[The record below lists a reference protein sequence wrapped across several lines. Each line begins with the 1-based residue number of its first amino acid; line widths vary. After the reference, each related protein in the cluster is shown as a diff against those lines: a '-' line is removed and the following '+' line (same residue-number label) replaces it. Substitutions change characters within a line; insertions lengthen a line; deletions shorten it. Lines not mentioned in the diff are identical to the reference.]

1 MLKAMLKNEYLIS
14 CIKKFN
20 TVFWGMIS
28 IILLNRYLGPELKG
42 EYAYVTNL
50 LSILMVILG
59 FGISTIY
66 PVYKRKD
73 DKKYFRIFVK
83 LVIIQ
88 FITYISLGLILCTIS
103 TDFNLRVL
111 AILTPICVLASEIGY
126 INLVEEFKFNAI
138 VAIISAF
145 INAILFVF
153 AYIFLDKNLIVAYV
167 IYAIKELLIIILT
180 LISIKKRKVE
190 KVKVEHPIKEYKAI
204 ILSGIVPMITNL
216 LIVINYRVDVLML
229 TWQNIDSYLIGLYSV
244 GVSIAEYAWIVPDIF
259 KEVIINKTA
268 RNDSI
273 EDVKFSLR
281 ISSTFL
287 IIVFLIMFFFGKLI
301 LQILFGAEYVD
312 AYYVTVI
319 IFTGIYSMTYC
330 KIIGTL
336 FIAKGKQKFYCNTLL
351 VGTISNII
359 INYVVIPRWN
369 IYGAAIATVISYTI
383 VGGVFIFEFKR
394 LYKNKLRDILC
405 VKREDFSIISKRIK
419 QILSKNDLKNS
430 NYQKY

>member
-190 KVKVEHPIKEYKAI
+190 KVKVHSAAKCAKSVQKNQPPLLKRRLETAGQAGSSFVLAGAAAAA
-204 ILSGIVPMITNL
+204 LSSGGSLGAQVFSGGRM
-216 LIVINYRVDVLML
+216 
-229 TWQNIDSYLIGLYSV
+229 
-244 GVSIAEYAWIVPDIF
+244 SIA
-259 KEVIINKTA
+259 
-268 RNDSI
+268 
-273 EDVKFSLR
+273 
-281 ISSTFL
+281 
-287 IIVFLIMFFFGKLI
+287 G
-301 LQILFGAEYVD
+301 
-312 AYYVTVI
+312 
-319 IFTGIYSMTYC
+319 
-330 KIIGTL
+330 
-336 FIAKGKQKFYCNTLL
+336 
-351 VGTISNII
+351 
-359 INYVVIPRWN
+359 
-369 IYGAAIATVISYTI
+369 
-383 VGGVFIFEFKR
+383 
-394 LYKNKLRDILC
+394 
-405 VKREDFSIISKRIK
+405 
-419 QILSKNDLKNS
+419 LKA
-430 NYQKY
+430 